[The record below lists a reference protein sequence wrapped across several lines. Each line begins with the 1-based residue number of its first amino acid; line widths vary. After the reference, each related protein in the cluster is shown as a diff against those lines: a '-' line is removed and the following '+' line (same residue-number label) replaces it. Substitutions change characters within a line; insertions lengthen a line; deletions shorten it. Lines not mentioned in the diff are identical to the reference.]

1 LIFIK
6 RGTSKAEHHLSA
18 DLPVTIHDW
27 TSMRTAL
34 LLTAAGAALALSL
47 SAQAAVDVDAA
58 NKALKDNGCTKCH
71 SVDKTKKGP
80 SFQKTAAKYK
90 GKADAEA
97 KLTTFLTTSPKIK
110 VDDAE
115 EEHKAVP
122 KDSAQLKNMIQF
134 ILSQ

>member
-1 LIFIK
+1 MKFTPTFAAAAAATLF
-6 RGTSKAEHHLSA
+6 ALC
-18 DLPVTIHDW
+18 LP
-27 TSMRTAL
+27 
-34 LLTAAGAALALSL
+34 AG
-47 SAQAAVDVDAA
+47 AAVDVDAA

-97 KLTTFLTTSPKIK
+97 KLNTFLTSSPKVK

-122 KDSAQLKNMIQF
+122 AKDAAQLKNMIQF